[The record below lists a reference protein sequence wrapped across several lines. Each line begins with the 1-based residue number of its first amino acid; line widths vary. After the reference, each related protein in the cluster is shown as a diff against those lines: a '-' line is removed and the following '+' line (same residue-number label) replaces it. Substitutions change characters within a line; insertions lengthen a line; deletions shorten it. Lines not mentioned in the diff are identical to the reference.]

1 VLNGLVMDGRRRHNI
16 VAALGS
22 AVQVDTLQIDMAI
35 ALGVVC
41 NFLSFSAVASELRS
55 TIIRQVLM

>member
-1 VLNGLVMDGRRRHNI
+1 MDGRREYNI
-16 VAALGS
+16 LAALGS
-22 AVQVDTLQIDMAI
+22 AVHVDTLQIDITI

-41 NFLSFSAVASELRS
+41 NSLPFSAVASELRS